1 MSMRTIY
8 NGDLR
13 LSDKGK
19 TVTVCGWVS
28 KKRNLGGLIFV
39 DLRDR
44 SGICQIVCRPEH
56 EGYEALDA
64 VRNEY
69 VLKVTGV
76 VNERESKNPNIPTG
90 DVEIEASEVVVLS
103 TANQP
108 PMIIADETD
117 ALEDFRMKYRYLDL
131 RRPVMQNNLIMR
143 HKIVS
148 SVRDFF
154 NKNGFI
160 EVETPVFGKS
170 TPEGARDYLVP
181 SRVHPGKFY
190 ALPQSPQL
198 YKQLLMIS
206 GMDKYYQIARCFR
219 DEDLRADRQME
230 FTQIDMEMSFVDEED
245 IYAVI
250 EAMVKKV
257 MKEVKGVDIK
267 TPFIRIPFDEC
278 MERFGCDKPDMRFE
292 MELINFTEIAKQ
304 TEFSVFL
311 NAINAGG
318 LVKGLNAKGA
328 ALKYSR
334 KELDRLLDA
343 IKKFKA
349 KGLAWLKKE
358 NGVVSGSI
366 AKFLSEENLK
376 AITEKAN
383 FEDGDLI
390 LIVADNKNVVNQSLA
405 YLRNTLGKELGLID
419 PNRYCYLWVNNWPSF
434 EWSEEENRYVAAH
447 HPFTDPK
454 DEFKGKLLTEPEK
467 CYSKCYDLVLNGY
480 ELASGSIRIHDQ
492 EVQKEMF
499 DAIGLTEEEI
509 KVKFGYFVDALK
521 FGTPPHGGIAL
532 GLDRLTMLLC
542 GASSI
547 RDVIAFPKSA
557 NAICPMSEAPTE
569 VSDFQLNEL
578 KLSIKK

>member
-267 TPFIRIPFDEC
+267 APFIRIPFDEC

-334 KELDRLLDA
+334 KELDRLTEA

-366 AKFLSEENLK
+366 AKFLCEENLK

-419 PNRYCYLWVNNWPSF
+419 PNKYCYLWVNNWPSF

-569 VSDFQLNEL
+569 VSEFQLNEL

>member
-19 TVTVCGWVS
+19 IVTVCGWVS

-328 ALKYSR
+328 ATKYSR
-334 KELDRLLDA
+334 KELDRLTEA

>member
-1 MSMRTIY
+1 MRTIY

-13 LSDKGK
+13 ISNVGEK
-19 TVTVCGWVS
+19 VTVCGWVS

-44 SGICQIVCRPEH
+44 SGICQVICRPEH
-56 EGYEALDA
+56 KGYETLDS

-69 VLKVTGV
+69 VLKVTGIV
-76 VNERESKNPNIPTG
+76 MERESKNPNIPTG
-90 DVEIEASEVVVLS
+90 DVEVEASEVVILS

-108 PMIIADETD
+108 PMLIQDETD

-131 RRPVMQNNLIMR
+131 RRPVMQKNLILR
-143 HKIVS
+143 HNLVS
-148 SVRDFF
+148 SIRGYFD
-154 NKNGFI
+154 KNGFI

-230 FTQIDMEMSFVDEED
+230 FTQIDVEMSFVDEED
-245 IYAVI
+245 VYQVI
-250 EAMVKKV
+250 EAMLKKV
-257 MKEVKGVDIK
+257 MKEVKGVNIK

-278 MERFGCDKPDMRFE
+278 MDRFGCDKPDMRFG
-292 MELINFTEIAKQ
+292 MELIDFTDIARDID
-304 TEFSVFL
+304 FIVFK
-311 NAINAGG
+311 NAINGCG
-318 LVKGLNAKGA
+318 IVKGLNAKGA
-328 ALKYSR
+328 ASIYSR
-334 KELDRLLDA
+334 KELDRLTEA
-343 IKKFKA
+343 IKKYKA

-358 NGVVSGSI
+358 NDQVTGSI
-366 AKFLSEENLK
+366 AKFLTEENIK
-376 AITEKAN
+376 AITKKADFDN
-383 FEDGDLI
+383 GDL
-390 LIVADNKNVVNQSLA
+390 LLFVADSKNVVNASLA
-405 YLRNTLGKELGLID
+405 FLRNTLGKELGLID
-419 PNRYCYLWVNNWPSF
+419 PNKYCFLWVTNWPSF
-434 EWSEEENRYVAAH
+434 EWSEEENRWVAAH

-454 DEFKGKLLTEPEK
+454 DEWKGKLLTEPEK
-467 CYSKCYDLVLNGY
+467 CYSKCYDIVLNGY
-480 ELASGSIRIHDQ
+480 ELGSGSIRIHDQ
-492 EVQKEMF
+492 AVQKEMF

-521 FGTPPHGGIAL
+521 YGTPPHGGIAL
-532 GLDRLTMLLC
+532 GLDRLAMLLC

-569 VSDFQLNEL
+569 VSEFQLNEL

>member
-1 MSMRTIY
+1 MRTIY

-13 LSDKGK
+13 ISNVGEK
-19 TVTVCGWVS
+19 VTVCGWVS

-44 SGICQIVCRPEH
+44 SGICQVICRPEH
-56 EGYEALDA
+56 KGYETLDS

-69 VLKVTGV
+69 VLKVTGIV
-76 VNERESKNPNIPTG
+76 MERESKNPNIPTG
-90 DVEIEASEVVVLS
+90 DVEVEASEVVILS

-108 PMIIADETD
+108 PMLIQDETD

-131 RRPVMQNNLIMR
+131 RRPVMQKNLILR
-143 HKIVS
+143 HNLVS
-148 SVRDFF
+148 SIRGYFD
-154 NKNGFI
+154 KNGFI

-230 FTQIDMEMSFVDEED
+230 FTQIDVEMSFVDEED
-245 IYAVI
+245 VYQVI
-250 EAMVKKV
+250 EAMLKKV
-257 MKEVKGVDIK
+257 MKEVKGVNIK

-278 MERFGCDKPDMRFE
+278 MDRFGCDKPDMRFG
-292 MELINFTEIAKQ
+292 MELIDFTDIARGID
-304 TEFSVFL
+304 FIVFK
-311 NAINAGG
+311 NAINGCG
-318 LVKGLNAKGA
+318 IVKGLNAKGA
-328 ALKYSR
+328 ASIYSR
-334 KELDRLLDA
+334 KELDRLTEA
-343 IKKFKA
+343 IKKYKA

-358 NGVVSGSI
+358 NDQVTGSI
-366 AKFLSEENLK
+366 AKFLTEENIK
-376 AITEKAN
+376 AITKKADFDN
-383 FEDGDLI
+383 GDL
-390 LIVADNKNVVNQSLA
+390 LLFVADSKNVVNASLA
-405 YLRNTLGKELGLID
+405 FLRNTLGKELGLID
-419 PNRYCYLWVNNWPSF
+419 PNKYCFLWVTNWPSF
-434 EWSEEENRYVAAH
+434 EWSEEENRWVAAH

-454 DEFKGKLLTEPEK
+454 DEWKGKLLTEPEK
-467 CYSKCYDLVLNGY
+467 CYSKCYDIVLNGY
-480 ELASGSIRIHDQ
+480 ELGSGSIRIHDQ
-492 EVQKEMF
+492 AVQKEMF

-521 FGTPPHGGIAL
+521 YGTPPHGGIAL
-532 GLDRLTMLLC
+532 GLDRLAMLLC

-569 VSDFQLNEL
+569 VSEFQLNEL